1 MQQYLFK
8 IENFTYLAGKLHRF
22 SCSGKKQPLIMRQFI
37 LDGHNI
43 LHQDKEFKGLL
54 TSPHPE
60 RALQLL
66 IVRSKRVVSGKKSKL
81 TIVFD
86 GFPPGEVPV
95 DAANVQV
102 RFSRDRQADEIIKSL
117 IERSQNQRNLVVVSN
132 DTEIIRYARVYSCS
146 VESPRQF
153 LARISAASPD
163 TGDEKPEA
171 GDITVQ
177 EWLKIFRGET

>member
-1 MQQYLFK
+1 MQQHLFNMEK
-8 IENFTYLAGKLHRF
+8 STYLTGKIRRF
-22 SCSGKKQPLIMRQFI
+22 SCPCNETMRQFI

-43 LHQDKEFKGLL
+43 LHQDQELKGLL
-54 TSPHPE
+54 TSPRPE

-66 IVRSKRVVSGKKSKL
+66 IARSQRIVSGKKSKL

-95 DAANVQV
+95 DATNVQV

-117 IERSQNQRNLVVVSN
+117 IERSRNPRNLVVVSH
-132 DTEIIRYARVYSCS
+132 DTEIIRYARVHSCS

-153 LARISAASPD
+153 LARLSAASPD
-163 TGDEKPEA
+163 AGDEKPET

-177 EWLKIFRGET
+177 EWLRIFRGET